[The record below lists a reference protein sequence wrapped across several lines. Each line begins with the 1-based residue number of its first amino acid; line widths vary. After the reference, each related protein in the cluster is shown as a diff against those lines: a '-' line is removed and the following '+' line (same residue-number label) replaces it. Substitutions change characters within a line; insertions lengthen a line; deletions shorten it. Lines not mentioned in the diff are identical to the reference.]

1 MGGFKGANIKFKN
14 DRTVLFTM
22 DKEQKAGFIKVY
34 ANLPLDLRREIIL
47 IVREG
52 NEDKPITWN
61 VAFSEISSQ
70 TALGEKIL
78 KKIVDLGLI

>member
-1 MGGFKGANIKFKN
+1 
-14 DRTVLFTM
+14 M